1 MPDKN
6 CPHRGRGR
14 RRRRVVSFLQPC
26 LLVLL
31 HKQGASHGYNLHSG
45 LEQFGFNSMR
55 IDPSL
60 VYRSLREMEEFGLV
74 ASEWS
79 EDQSQGPQ
87 RRVYKITGEG
97 ESYLSEWI
105 GDLRRTKREID
116 TLIDAYGESE
126 DVSDSQ

>member
-1 MPDKN
+1 
-6 CPHRGRGR
+6 
-14 RRRRVVSFLQPC
+14 VISFLQPC

-31 HKQGASHGYNLHSG
+31 HQQGESHGYSLLNG

-74 ASEWS
+74 TSTWS

-87 RRVYKITGEG
+87 RRDYQITPDGEA
-97 ESYLSEWI
+97 YLAEWVK
-105 GDLRRTKREID
+105 DLKRTQVEIT
-116 TLIDAYGESE
+116 TLITAYENQE
-126 DVSDSQ
+126 TR